1 MKINE
6 TVHYTLDEQVRVHE
20 RFILEK
26 IIPDLYEK
34 ILTEVSTN
42 IRQLNNTQPR
52 Q

>member
-26 IIPDLYEK
+26 SFQTFTK
-34 ILTEVSTN
+34 KF
-42 IRQLNNTQPR
+42 
-52 Q
+52 